1 MTNKNKYKQKGGQE
15 PLAITDGK
23 NNQQLTITDGSS
35 TTDKFVP
42 IKRIPYD
49 IQIFSF
55 LCILGIV
62 FRMIFAK
69 PTKDYATATVWGYGF
84 SLLALFGLII
94 SSFAISSKNQ
104 YAQGIFGFFKSII
117 KNSFPII
124 LTLVI
129 VAMVILQNISFFDQ
143 INSGKVADEY
153 YSFSGVS
160 AFLILVQISLVI
172 NFLFDKLKQYTSNN
186 SNKGNIMAA
195 FASELNSFI
204 LILTVAN
211 FTFIGMLQVILK
223 YFSTD
228 G

>member
-1 MTNKNKYKQKGGQE
+1 MTNKKKYKQKGGQDT
-15 PLAITDGK
+15 LAITNGNN

-35 TTDKFVP
+35 PKDQFVP

-62 FRMIFAK
+62 FRMIFARS
-69 PTKDYATATVWGYGF
+69 TQDYATATVWGYGF
-84 SLLALFGLII
+84 SLLSLFGLVI

-104 YAQGIFGFFKSII
+104 YSQSVLGFFKTMVS
-117 KNSFPII
+117 NSLPLI

-129 VAMVILQNISFFDQ
+129 IALIIVQNISFYDK
-143 INSGKVADEY
+143 INNGNVADEY

-172 NFLFDKLKQYTSNN
+172 NFLMDKLKQYKSNN
-186 SNKGNIMAA
+186 NGELMAA
-195 FASELNSFI
+195 FASEMNSFI
-204 LILTVAN
+204 LILSVAN

>member
-15 PLAITDGK
+15 QLTITNGK
-23 NNQQLTITDGSS
+23 NNQQLIITNNS
-35 TTDKFVP
+35 TTDKYIP
-42 IKRIPYD
+42 IKSIPYD

-69 PTKDYATATVWGYGF
+69 TTKDYATATVWGYGF
-84 SLLALFGLII
+84 SLLALLGLII

-104 YAQGIFGFFKSII
+104 YTQGIYGFFKTII
-117 KNSFPII
+117 KNSLPII

-129 VAMVILQNISFFDQ
+129 VAIIILQNISFFDQ

-172 NFLFDKLKQYTSNN
+172 NFLLDKFKQYTSNN
-186 SNKGNIMAA
+186 PNKENIMAL

-204 LILTVAN
+204 LILTMAN
-211 FTFIGMLQVILK
+211 FTFIGILQVYLK

>member
-23 NNQQLTITDGSS
+23 NNQQLSMS
-35 TTDKFVP
+35 DKFVP
-42 IKRIPYD
+42 IKSIPYD

-62 FRMIFAK
+62 FRMIFART
-69 PTKDYATATVWGYGF
+69 TKDYATATVWGYAF
-84 SLLALFGLII
+84 SLLALLGLII
-94 SSFAISSKNQ
+94 SSFAIYSKNE
-104 YAQGIFGFFKSII
+104 YSQGIFEFFKSIV
-117 KNSFPII
+117 KNSFPVI

-172 NFLFDKLKQYTSNN
+172 NFLFDKLKQYNSNKSNN
-186 SNKGNIMAA
+186 LNKGNIMAA

-211 FTFIGMLQVILK
+211 FTFVGMLQIILK

>member
-15 PLAITDGK
+15 QLTITNGK
-23 NNQQLTITDGSS
+23 NNQQLIVSNNS
-35 TTDKFVP
+35 TTDKFIP
-42 IKRIPYD
+42 IKSIPYD

-69 PTKDYATATVWGYGF
+69 TTKDYATATVWGYGF
-84 SLLALFGLII
+84 SLLALLGLII
-94 SSFAISSKNQ
+94 SSFAIYSKNQ
-104 YAQGIFGFFKSII
+104 YTQGIYGFLKSII
-117 KNSFPII
+117 KNSLPII

-129 VAMVILQNISFFDQ
+129 VAIIILQNISFFDQ

-172 NFLFDKLKQYTSNN
+172 NFLFDKLKQYKSNN
-186 SNKGNIMAA
+186 QNKENIMAL
-195 FASELNSFI
+195 FASELNSII